1 VCDFIKSSKR
11 AVAAILLLV
20 VSVGTLAAD
29 SLPKSLSDETFWR
42 MISEFS
48 EPAGFFPANNFVS
61 NESAFQLIIPKLT
74 QMTEPGGVYVG
85 VGPDQNFTYA
95 VAVRPKIVFI
105 IDIRRQNLVQHLM
118 YKALI
123 EMSVDRADFLSRLFS
138 RPRPPDVNANTS
150 VEGLFEAYRGTR
162 TSKDLRDANFRSIMD
177 QLIKVHGFKL
187 TTKDEWSL
195 EFIYNAFC
203 AVGPGITYSGAPRRG
218 PSYAELMTATDGEQ
232 YRSYLAS
239 EENFQILK
247 QLEENNLVVPLV
259 GDFAGPKVFN
269 ALAKYLREH
278 DATVTALYTSN
289 VEQYLFEEGDSW
301 SRFYSNVHQLPL
313 HSSST
318 LIRAIFGM
326 FGTRTATLL
335 ASINQ
340 LMEAYDA
347 RQIDDYVDV
356 IRMSN

>member
-1 VCDFIKSSKR
+1 
-11 AVAAILLLV
+11 
-20 VSVGTLAAD
+20 
-29 SLPKSLSDETFWR
+29 
-42 MISEFS
+42 
-48 EPAGFFPANNFVS
+48 
-61 NESAFQLIIPKLT
+61 
-74 QMTEPGGVYVG
+74 
-85 VGPDQNFTYA
+85 
-95 VAVRPKIVFI
+95 
-105 IDIRRQNLVQHLM
+105 
-118 YKALI
+118 
-123 EMSVDRADFLSRLFS
+123 
-138 RPRPPDVNANTS
+138 
-150 VEGLFEAYRGTR
+150 
-162 TSKDLRDANFRSIMD
+162 
-177 QLIKVHGFKL
+177 L

-203 AVGPGITYSGAPRRG
+203 AVGPNITYSGAPRRG
-218 PSYAELMTATDGEQ
+218 PSYAELMTATDGDQ

-247 QLEENNLVVPLV
+247 QLQENNLIIPLV

-269 ALAKYLREH
+269 ALGTYLKQHE
-278 DATVTALYTSN
+278 AMVTALYTSN

-335 ASINQ
+335 APIDQ
-340 LMEAYDA
+340 LLDAYDA
-347 RQIDDYVDV
+347 RQIDNYVDV